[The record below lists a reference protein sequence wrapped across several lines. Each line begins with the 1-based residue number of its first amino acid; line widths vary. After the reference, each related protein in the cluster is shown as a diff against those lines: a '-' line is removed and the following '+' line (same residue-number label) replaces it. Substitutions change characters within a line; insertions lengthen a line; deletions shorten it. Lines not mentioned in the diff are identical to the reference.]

1 MEDNKPLYIAAIIII
16 LILILVG
23 TGIGLF
29 FYFQFQKTPAGQPLT
44 AQTNTNDQQP
54 GLPQASDINGDNGSI
69 TSTTANL
76 EKEKQFISSFW
87 QAPEIIYSAG
97 IPAYKLPLTEIK
109 EQVAN
114 YRDFSRKVNL
124 DQALEKIANNG
135 FAVISNPFTTESTDW
150 ETNYRLIGESSLPIF
165 ITSDSIAG
173 LYQDTFHIIYKE
185 IEQEAFY
192 PSLWQLL
199 KEMFDQAKGRYES
212 RYQQFG
218 IETDNI
224 TEANRT
230 ELAYLAVALKLLQP
244 DSSQVKESLLADK
257 KFFSSQ
263 EAKIYKISIPD
274 YLAKEVDQEIKLI
287 DSKIKSA
294 ESAIF
299 LYQKDYSSYAI
310 PSQYQTSEILKNYYL
325 ATTWL
330 NQSLFPLWSKS
341 NDCPNCLLDEDDHL
355 INFIASIYLSN
366 DLASNQDWKNR
377 WANIYKS
384 VSFFKGLEAN
394 LTYLYYYQALIETF
408 GPDYKLDEIFSVE
421 TEELKGNVAKIQEK
435 ISGYAFSLVL
445 SGREETK
452 EKIGLRLL
460 RNYHL
465 LENKLFVSLT
475 EPNAGKYLKPA
486 EKEIFLPFTACQEGT
501 GDYRCLPTGLDLF
514 NVLNNETAKS
524 ILKETRNDQYE
535 NYQKNVDSF
544 MEKISE
550 FDQYTW
556 HDNAYLSLL
565 SALQK
570 INDKSKSGFPT
581 FMQNDAWAKKNLNTI
596 MATWTEA
603 HREINFEKTN
613 SNKTIGLGSYF
624 PYGYIEPQV
633 EFYSQLLANVEMVM
647 AGFNKLQIISQ
658 NTKSFERLENLK
670 IILQKTTEIS
680 KKELIN
686 NALEN
691 DDYDFINNFDKYIR
705 GVFGDIKTQN
715 IQNKYT
721 FNYQGI
727 KNNNLNESITGLD
740 QIVIIYPDAE
750 GKLFF
755 AVGPVF
761 KYTEG
766 KNKKVISTN
775 WQKDFKP

>member
-1 MEDNKPLYIAAIIII
+1 MEDNKPLVAAIIII
-16 LILILVG
+16 IVLILLG
-23 TGIGLF
+23 SGIGLF
-29 FYFQFQKTPAGQPLT
+29 FYFQFQKAPAGEQPI
-44 AQTNTNDQQP
+44 QTNTNDQKP
-54 GLPQASDINGDNGSI
+54 GLPTAGDVTDGTAGNAADIS
-69 TSTTANL
+69 NL

-87 QAPEIIYSAG
+87 QMPEIIYSAS
-97 IPAYKLPLTEIK
+97 IPAYKLPLAEIK

-124 DQALEKIANNG
+124 DQALEKITNNG

-150 ETNYRLIGESSLPIF
+150 ETNYRLIGENSLPIL
-165 ITSDSIAG
+165 ITTDSIAG

-199 KEMFDQAKGRYES
+199 KEMFDQAKSRYES
-212 RYQQFG
+212 KYQQFG

-244 DSSQVKESLLADK
+244 DTNQVKESLAADK
-257 KFFSSQ
+257 EFFSSQ
-263 EAKIYKISIPD
+263 EAKIYKVSIPD
-274 YLAKEVDQEIKLI
+274 YLTKEVDQEIKLI
-287 DSKIKSA
+287 GSKTKNAS
-294 ESAIF
+294 SPIF
-299 LYQKDYSSYAI
+299 LYQKDYSSYTV
-310 PSQYQTSEILKNYYL
+310 PSQYQTSELLKNYYL
-325 ATTWL
+325 AITWL
-330 NQSLFPLWSKS
+330 NESLFPLWSKS
-341 NDCPNCLLDEDDHL
+341 NDCQSCFLDEDDHL
-355 INFIASIYLSN
+355 INFIASLYLSN
-366 DLASNQDWKNR
+366 DLASNQEWKNR

-394 LTYLYYYQALIETF
+394 LTYLYYHQALIELF
-408 GPDYKLDEIFSVE
+408 GPDYKLEEILGE
-421 TEELKGNVAKIQEK
+421 NLKENVAKIQEK
-435 ISGYAFSLVL
+435 ISGYTFSMVL
-445 SGREETK
+445 SGSEETK

-465 LENKLFVSLT
+465 LEDKLFVSLM
-475 EPNAGKYLKPA
+475 EPNAGRYLKPE
-486 EKEIFLPFTACQEGT
+486 EKETALPFTVCEDGT
-501 GDYRCLPTGLDLF
+501 KGFRCLPSGLDLF
-514 NVLNNETAKS
+514 NVLSNETAKS

-535 NYQKNVDSF
+535 NYQKNVDIF
-544 MEKISE
+544 IGKISE
-550 FDQYTW
+550 FDQNTW

-565 SALQK
+565 AALQK

-581 FMQNDAWAKKNLNTI
+581 FMQTDAWAKKNLNTI
-596 MATWTEA
+596 LATWTES

-613 SNKTIGLGSYF
+613 ANKTIGLGSYF

-633 EFYSQLLANVEMVM
+633 EFYSHLLANVEMVM
-647 AGFNKLQIISQ
+647 TGFDQLQIISK

-670 IILQKTTEIS
+670 IILQTVTEIS

-691 DDYDFINNFDKYIR
+691 DDYDFINSFDKYIR
-705 GVFGDIKTQN
+705 GVFGDIKIQN

-727 KNNNLNESITGLD
+727 KNNILNESISGLD
-740 QIVIIYPDAE
+740 QMVVIYPDAE

-755 AVGPVF
+755 AIGPVF
-761 KYTEG
+761 KYSES
-766 KNKKVISTN
+766 KNKKVVLTN
-775 WQKDFKP
+775 WQKDFRP